1 MWAWSPIRH
10 PRHHG
15 RVRLSRLL
23 RRIRAQSG
31 PTPPPEVR
39 ESDGGAAGSA
49 ENASETPSAGP
60 TTNVAVPDAAWA
72 DGAHEAWSIAAEG
85 WQALLGIDEMR
96 FDSRTNVHVG
106 ERTIISLS
114 PKTLVGVDTGE
125 AFDLSSDD
133 YASATATTDGW
144 IAYNGSEYT
153 IPSVYSPS
161 EGGEVMMALL
171 DSPFSPESARIVGA
185 WTLAD
190 QRDITFP
197 GSNTEKSTF

>member
-1 MWAWSPIRH
+1 
-10 PRHHG
+10 
-15 RVRLSRLL
+15 
-23 RRIRAQSG
+23 
-31 PTPPPEVR
+31 
-39 ESDGGAAGSA
+39 
-49 ENASETPSAGP
+49 
-60 TTNVAVPDAAWA
+60 
-72 DGAHEAWSIAAEG
+72 
-85 WQALLGIDEMR
+85 MR

-114 PKTLVGVDTGE
+114 PKTLVDVDTGE

-133 YASATATTDGW
+133 YASVSSTTDGW

-190 QRDITFP
+190 QRDINFP
-197 GSNTEKSTF
+197 GSIEYGEKHLLPRRPLTRHRVGLPECAGHGVRAGEGMTAREDRSRPGWPGPQADSPRARPRRTYWRMPPLRK

>member
-1 MWAWSPIRH
+1 M
-10 PRHHG
+10 
-15 RVRLSRLL
+15 
-23 RRIRAQSG
+23 
-31 PTPPPEVR
+31 
-39 ESDGGAAGSA
+39 
-49 ENASETPSAGP
+49 
-60 TTNVAVPDAAWA
+60 AVPDAAWA

-114 PKTLVGVDTGE
+114 PKTLVDVDTGE
-125 AFDLSSDD
+125 AFDLSPDD
-133 YASATATTDGW
+133 YASVSATTDGW

-190 QRDITFP
+190 QREITFP
-197 GSNTEKSTF
+197 GSNMEKSISYLAGPSLIIALDYQSARVTAYAPGRG

>member
-1 MWAWSPIRH
+1 M
-10 PRHHG
+10 
-15 RVRLSRLL
+15 
-23 RRIRAQSG
+23 
-31 PTPPPEVR
+31 
-39 ESDGGAAGSA
+39 
-49 ENASETPSAGP
+49 
-60 TTNVAVPDAAWA
+60 AVPDAAWA

-114 PKTLVGVDTGE
+114 PKTLVDVDTGE
-125 AFDLSSDD
+125 AFNLSPDD
-133 YASATATTDGW
+133 YASVSATTDGW

-190 QRDITFP
+190 QRGITFP
-197 GSNTEKSTF
+197 GSNMEKSTF

>member
-1 MWAWSPIRH
+1 M
-10 PRHHG
+10 
-15 RVRLSRLL
+15 
-23 RRIRAQSG
+23 
-31 PTPPPEVR
+31 
-39 ESDGGAAGSA
+39 
-49 ENASETPSAGP
+49 
-60 TTNVAVPDAAWA
+60 PDAAWA

-114 PKTLVGVDTGE
+114 PKTLVDVDTGE

-133 YASATATTDGW
+133 YASVSSTTDGW

-190 QRDITFP
+190 QRGITFP
-197 GSNTEKSTF
+197 GSNMEKSTF